1 MIQGLPR
8 WLSSKEPVCQ
18 WRSCKR
24 LEFDSWI
31 RKIPWRRAW
40 QPTPVSW
47 PGESHRWRSLAGY
60 SPQGSEQLDAT
71 EAATHACEVI
81 CQAFFLEMFLK
92 ILFREDLGWRM
103 GQGKE
108 IVECLNEELT
118 LTECSQCA
126 MHWSKTFLC
135 TNLFNHHS
143 VRMFPSYGRGN

>member
-1 MIQGLPR
+1 
-8 WLSSKEPVCQ
+8 
-18 WRSCKR
+18 
-24 LEFDSWI
+24 
-31 RKIPWRRAW
+31 
-40 QPTPVSW
+40 
-47 PGESHRWRSLAGY
+47 
-60 SPQGSEQLDAT
+60 
-71 EAATHACEVI
+71 
-81 CQAFFLEMFLK
+81 MFLK

-118 LTECSQCA
+118 LTECLHCA